1 MSVKNSRS
9 RKLFDVAAYF
19 TMNAKQAH
27 GAMNASLQVGY
38 KHKAPCFVV
47 LTDRAFACMSA

>member
-1 MSVKNSRS
+1 MSVKNSRN

-47 LTDRAFACMSA
+47 LTERTSACMSA